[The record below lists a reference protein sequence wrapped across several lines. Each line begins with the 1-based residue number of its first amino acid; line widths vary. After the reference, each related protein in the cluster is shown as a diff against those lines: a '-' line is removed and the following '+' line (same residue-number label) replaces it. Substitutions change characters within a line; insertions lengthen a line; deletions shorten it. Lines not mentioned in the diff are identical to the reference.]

1 MSDLNSQ
8 SHSIQT
14 IYGWYRDGKLIVNR
28 AYQRKLVWTLAE
40 RKKLIDSVEKR
51 YPIPLV
57 LLAEV
62 KRGDT
67 NVFEIIDGLQ
77 RLHTIMSYIENG
89 FSDEQGRF
97 FDVGEFPTAK
107 RNADEG
113 RFDEVVDEEKLDREA
128 ITRFLDYS
136 LPVSVI
142 KNADDG
148 TITDVFGRINTYG
161 HRLSDQEQRQ
171 AGQLSSLAQFVRTL
185 SSEIRGDDSVTRLP
199 LHDMPE
205 ISIDLPNS
213 RAGYAIKADTVW
225 WVEQGIL
232 RSTDLR
238 DSLDEQLLADWTI
251 CVSDQIVERSKDA
264 LDRAFDEEHPDAER
278 IGARIG
284 ALGEENLRSRLKYI
298 IEIIGKV
305 VDSSSYENL
314 SRLVFP
320 TRTNNSFATLFVG
333 IGTAIYEIVFKDNK
347 LPADYKGI
355 SKGLENV
362 NGRIGKERTRDARR
376 SNINLI
382 KGLVQDCFSPGDV
395 TAVVHGGNREID
407 LRNLLRRSK
416 IETAHFEL
424 KQGFLSLYDG
434 KTCDENL
441 LEKINRTIVAIS
453 NNGFSY
459 DGAIV
464 IGIADS
470 ADCAK
475 KIGNLHNVEPR
486 EQDGHILVGIS
497 REAKALDITIEQ
509 YFQKWRNSISNSK
522 MTDELKNSVVNK
534 MAICEVGD
542 HSLLLIPIPPQGQ
555 PSFLDGKLYVRK
567 GDQTIEG
574 SAADTLAIAKRFDQ

>member
-40 RKKLIDSVEKR
+40 RRKLIDSVERR

-62 KRGDT
+62 KRGDQ

-77 RLHTIMSYIENG
+77 RLHTIMSFIENG
-89 FSDEQGRF
+89 FPDEDGKY
-97 FDVGEFPTAK
+97 FDVSEFPTAK
-107 RNADEG
+107 RIADEG
-113 RFDEVVDEEKLDREA
+113 KFEEIANENKLGREA
-128 ITRFLDYS
+128 ISRFLDYS

-142 KNADDG
+142 KNADDN

-171 AGQLSSLAQFVRTL
+171 AGQLSSLAQFVRKL
-185 SSEIRGDDSVTRLP
+185 SSEIRGDDSVSRLP

-213 RAGYAIKADTVW
+213 RAGYAIKADSVW
-225 WVEQGIL
+225 WVQQGIL

-238 DSLDEQLLADWTI
+238 DSLDEQLLADWAV
-251 CVSDQIVERSKDA
+251 CVSDQIIERSKDA
-264 LDRAFDEEHPDAER
+264 LDRAFDDTHADSER

-284 ALGEENLRSRLKYI
+284 AIGEDNLRSRLKYV
-298 IEIIGKV
+298 IEVIGKSV
-305 VDSSSYENL
+305 NSSDNETL
-314 SRLVFP
+314 SRLVFAK
-320 TRTNNSFATLFVG
+320 RTNNSFATLFVG
-333 IGTAIYEIVFKDNK
+333 IGTAIYEIIFNENK
-347 LPADYKGI
+347 LPADFEGI
-355 SKGLENV
+355 ARSLSDV
-362 NGRIGKERTRDARR
+362 NERIGKERTREARR
-376 SNINLI
+376 STINLI
-382 KGLVQDCFSPGDV
+382 KGLIQDCFSPGDV
-395 TAVVHGGNREID
+395 SAVVHGGNREMD

-416 IETAHFEL
+416 IESAHFEL
-424 KQGFLSLYDG
+424 KQGLLSLQDG
-434 KTCDENL
+434 TTPDAHL
-441 LEKINRTIVAIS
+441 PTKINETIVGIA

-470 ADCAK
+470 DKCARRVK
-475 KIGNLHNVEPR
+475 EKHGIDAKN
-486 EQDGHILVGIS
+486 QDGHLLIGVE
-497 REAKALDITIEQ
+497 REAKSLSISLEA
-509 YFQKWRNSISNSK
+509 YFQKWRNNIVNSG
-522 MTDELKNSVVNK
+522 MSEALKNSVVNK
-534 MAICEVGD
+534 MAICEIGEF
-542 HSLLLIPIPPQGQ
+542 SLLLIPVPPQSE

-574 SAADTLAIAKRFDQ
+574 TAADTLSIARRFD